1 MLFIIVDATIIS
13 CFGSKSRTSLY
24 WQIPS
29 LYLLGRMSRTKYYL
43 PADGAP
49 SHTGRPMFTIGTT
62 LPEISSEILK
72 NRAVPRL
79 LDGVG
84 LQVHGPSPSLVVKTA
99 REHRHIRGDVGR
111 PAGALTGIDAGQVDI
126 H

>member
-1 MLFIIVDATIIS
+1 MFRAE
-13 CFGSKSRTSLY
+13 
-24 WQIPS
+24 
-29 LYLLGRMSRTKYYL
+29 YYL
-43 PADGAP
+43 PADGAAP
-49 SHTGRPMFTIGTT
+49 HTRQPVLTIRAA
-62 LPEISSEILK
+62 LPEMSSKILK
-72 NRAVPRL
+72 NRADPRL

-84 LQVHGPSPSLVVKTA
+84 PQVHGPSPSLVVKTA